1 MFMSSN
7 VNLEVFI
14 LCTQRHGYLL
24 FLCISLGLD
33 IELRNQPTA
42 YVVSERVNMT
52 YHLNN
57 DEINIDRHDD
67 DTDTPHQNPPKPAA

>member
-1 MFMSSN
+1 MY
-7 VNLEVFI
+7 I
-14 LCTQRHGYLL
+14 PRTY
-24 FLCISLGLD
+24 
-33 IELRNQPTA
+33 IELWNQPTA

-67 DTDTPHQNPPKPAA
+67 DTDTPHQNPPKPAAWTKQGPEPVYMEHVYV